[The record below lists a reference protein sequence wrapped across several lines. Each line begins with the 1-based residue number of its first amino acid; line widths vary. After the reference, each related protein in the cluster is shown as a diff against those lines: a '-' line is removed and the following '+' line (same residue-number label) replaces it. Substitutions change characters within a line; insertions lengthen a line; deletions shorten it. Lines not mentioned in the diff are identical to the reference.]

1 MGDSQGAEG
10 APDLP
15 DVQDVP
21 GRERSAGPP
30 HGGGNG
36 AGGGDGGH
44 GGHGPEAEAFSPAYR
59 NYVLGVLF
67 VVYVFNFIDR
77 QILAILLQP
86 ISEELQVS
94 DTQLGFLAGIAFAI
108 FYTFAGIPIAR
119 YADSAVRRSVIAAG
133 LAVWSAMTAASGLAR
148 SFAHLALARVG
159 VGIGEAACSP
169 PAHSLIADYFPV
181 ERRATAL
188 AIYATGIHVGTFLG
202 FMAGGW
208 LREFFDWRVAF
219 FAVGLPGLA
228 LAVLMR
234 LTVRE
239 PRRGHSEGV
248 FEDEALPPTKE
259 VLRFLWRL
267 RSFRHLSVA
276 AAFSSFAG
284 YGFSTWLP
292 VFLERVHGMPSGEI
306 GTWLGSI
313 IGVFGAA
320 GAFLG
325 GALVDRL
332 GVRDRRWN
340 LWIPSL
346 ATVLGI
352 PFLLFLMLWPEP
364 RVGLLLA
371 APAVAAGAM
380 WLGPVFSMT
389 QTLVRLRM
397 RAVASAILLFV
408 INIIGLGLGPQTV
421 GLLND
426 TVFAASGDEA
436 VRWSLLCVLVV
447 MNAWAAVHFLLAART
462 LREDLLAKEA

>member
-1 MGDSQGAEG
+1 MRKSQDRAPGAAAAG
-10 APDLP
+10 APPLP
-15 DVQDVP
+15 EVARLLWRRRTFRHVSLAAALHAFVGYGVGAFVP
-21 GRERSAGPP
+21 P
-30 HGGGNG
+30 
-36 AGGGDGGH
+36 
-44 GGHGPEAEAFSPAYR
+44 F
-59 NYVLGVLF
+59 
-67 VVYVFNFIDR
+67 
-77 QILAILLQP
+77 
-86 ISEELQVS
+86 
-94 DTQLGFLAGIAFAI
+94 
-108 FYTFAGIPIAR
+108 
-119 YADSAVRRSVIAAG
+119 
-133 LAVWSAMTAASGLAR
+133 LAR
-148 SFAHLALARVG
+148 SHG
-159 VGIGEAACSP
+159 
-169 PAHSLIADYFPV
+169 
-181 ERRATAL
+181 
-188 AIYATGIHVGTFLG
+188 LG
-202 FMAGGW
+202 
-208 LREFFDWRVAF
+208 
-219 FAVGLPGLA
+219 
-228 LAVLMR
+228 
-234 LTVRE
+234 
-239 PRRGHSEGV
+239 H
-248 FEDEALPPTKE
+248 
-259 VLRFLWRL
+259 
-267 RSFRHLSVA
+267 
-276 AAFSSFAG
+276 
-284 YGFSTWLP
+284 
-292 VFLERVHGMPSGEI
+292 GEI

-371 APAVAAGAM
+371 APAVAAGAI

-462 LREDLLAKEA
+462 LREDLLAKDA